1 LHLGDPFW
9 GRKRVLLIGADQ
21 GFDELALISIM
32 FFDQDDVTHSGESG
46 LVDDHPEDKRQRLL
60 DGSQKQS
67 IFLDTRTDDTD
78 EKLEDVGKE
87 MGDNLHDPETQPD
100 CLRC

>member
-9 GRKRVLLIGADQ
+9 GRERVLLIGAGQ
-21 GFDELALISIM
+21 GFDELALISM
-32 FFDQDDVTHSGESG
+32 VFFDQDDVTHSRESG
-46 LVDDHPEDKRQRLL
+46 LVDYHPEDERQWLL

-67 IFLDTRTDDTD
+67 IFLDTRTDDTN
-78 EKLEDVGKE
+78 EKLEDVGEE

-100 CLRC
+100 CLHC